1 MVIYQNV
8 FALFPY
14 PPMHP
19 SIYLLFGVVTIKGT
33 KVVVEC
39 NEKLYRHYFEELCN
53 QLYLMNYLF
62 IFWNCVCLFM
72 RLKFH
77 EFGIISLCLK
87 NPFTNKKNISWI
99 IFFNTL
105 KIWMWL
111 LLFKLLPIV
120 FKFVTGFNI
129 FHKNGHMCWTI
140 QKWFWILCDDLILNY
155 DV

>member
-8 FALFPY
+8 FALFSY

-39 NEKLYRHYFEELCN
+39 NEKLYYHYFEELCN
-53 QLYLMNYLF
+53 QLYLMNSLF

-72 RLKFH
+72 RFKFH

-87 NPFTNKKNISWI
+87 SPFTNKKHLLNH
-99 IFFNTL
+99 FFQHIENL
-105 KIWMWL
+105 D
-111 LLFKLLPIV
+111 
-120 FKFVTGFNI
+120 VTSITQNFTNFFQI
-129 FHKNGHMCWTI
+129 CYRF
-140 QKWFWILCDDLILNY
+140 
-155 DV
+155 